1 MCRSSILGI
10 SPWYVHDCLLPTPSP
25 CHVLLSLGLC
35 WLNGLI
41 PSSPHP
47 PLPLFFHLTPKL
59 LRMTPSADSSQDDP
73 LLPASYDASM
83 PSLFPMA
90 QSTAPFSES
99 RPYPQSRANSSSSLP
114 EQVTQ
119 TPPCSPT
126 QEGIVHMLLARGA
139 DVNIQNNRG
148 QTPLHIAAQRGDMS
162 IVRLLLTS
170 KFINVDAQD
179 CWGATPLHL
188 ASENGHIEVVKLLVA
203 HNAQLNVRASTA

>member
-1 MCRSSILGI
+1 
-10 SPWYVHDCLLPTPSP
+10 
-25 CHVLLSLGLC
+25 
-35 WLNGLI
+35 
-41 PSSPHP
+41 
-47 PLPLFFHLTPKL
+47 
-59 LRMTPSADSSQDDP
+59 
-73 LLPASYDASM
+73 
-83 PSLFPMA
+83 
-90 QSTAPFSES
+90 
-99 RPYPQSRANSSSSLP
+99 
-114 EQVTQ
+114 
-119 TPPCSPT
+119 
-126 QEGIVHMLLARGA
+126 MLLARGA